1 MCLVLGLIFGVFAN
15 YSAPELSSKAFQ
27 CIVGIGLAPVKSIP
41 CNSCIKFTIG
51 IVSLSDCQSVTYSA
65 SVVDRVT

>member
-15 YSAPELSSKAFQ
+15 YSALELSWKALQ
-27 CIVGIGLAPVKSIP
+27 CIVGIGLAPVKP
-41 CNSCIKFTIG
+41 MSCESCVKFMIG
-51 IVSLSDCQSVTYSA
+51 IVSLSDCESATYSA